1 MKRLNYYVLAYTYNS
16 KECGAKKHGRDL
28 LIIHTRLFHLKV
40 LNFDFK
46 PIFQITLFIE
56 PKLCVVMN
64 LFKKTE
70 QLVLVYS
77 TYVLIYVFT
86 KWKKQHKVGRFL
98 KKRVCMLSNSI
109 YAKVTT

>member
-1 MKRLNYYVLAYTYNS
+1 MYLHNTNS
-16 KECGAKKHGRDL
+16 SKKCGAKKHGRDL

-70 QLVLVYS
+70 QLVLVYIC
-77 TYVLIYVFT
+77 TYLCI
-86 KWKKQHKVGRFL
+86 HK
-98 KKRVCMLSNSI
+98 MEET
-109 YAKVTT
+109 A